1 MWDDNKTLGMSKK
14 WHLVTPPLAF
24 AGNQNM
30 GKRMENSNWQNKWMG
45 GLAMGERENEQKK
58 SYNIETNYKHF
69 EGGYGKLPLSDV
81 YTCHGF
87 F

>member
-1 MWDDNKTLGMSKK
+1 
-14 WHLVTPPLAF
+14 
-24 AGNQNM
+24 
-30 GKRMENSNWQNKWMG
+30 MG